1 MVEISVQN
9 ICYFEG
15 MKYLID
21 KCLQSLHQPSEGS
34 VSSIHFVDGKREAQ
48 RSFRAST

>member
-1 MVEISVQN
+1 MVELRVQN
-9 ICYFEG
+9 TCYFGG

-21 KCLQSLHQPSEGS
+21 KCLQSLQQPSEGF
-34 VSSIHFVDGKREAQ
+34 VSTIYFVDGKREAQ